1 MAGLCD
7 ANILTPWCLVRGKEE
22 WAKGLKIAGQL
33 PNTLASASV
42 PRVNRES
49 ASLKL
54 YFLSVLKIQ
63 CASLGQRLCTYSFS
77 LKHSFLFL
85 DSKLCTPSDISLY
98 VDSSMK
104 PVPAQIRSDSS
115 MFLSN
120 SP

>member
-22 WAKGLKIAGQL
+22 WAKGLKLAGQL

-54 YFLSVLKIQ
+54 YFLSVLKISNEFEKR
-63 CASLGQRLCTYSFS
+63 SLNLQKKVGLGMRIERFVFRRGVCFILQVAAKRLELFS
-77 LKHSFLFL
+77 HL
-85 DSKLCTPSDISLY
+85 DFRQLAEIH
-98 VDSSMK
+98 
-104 PVPAQIRSDSS
+104 II
-115 MFLSN
+115 
-120 SP
+120 